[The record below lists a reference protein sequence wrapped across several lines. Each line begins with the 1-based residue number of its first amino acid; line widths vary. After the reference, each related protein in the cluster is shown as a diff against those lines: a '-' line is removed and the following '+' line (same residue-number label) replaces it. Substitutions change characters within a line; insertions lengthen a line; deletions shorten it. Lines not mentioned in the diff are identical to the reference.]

1 MAIRHVIFDWDGTLV
16 QTLDLWLIA
25 YQDAF
30 EARGHYYTA
39 KEIVSEFFT
48 NHDTIPARHPHLNF
62 PPIAEQAFTYV
73 QNNAHKST
81 LYAGAG
87 AIATQVAEAGC
98 TVSLVSS
105 SGRYVLEKGLN
116 AHRLGADFGSIIA
129 GDDGFGHKPSTTPF
143 EETLRRQGHAAE
155 ETLIIG
161 DSLVD
166 IQAGQALG
174 CQTCFF
180 APASNER
187 FHNFAQLAALGP
199 DHQIDHLNG
208 LLGLVKTPALAR

>member
-1 MAIRHVIFDWDGTLV
+1 MTIRHVIFDWDGTLV

-30 EARGHYYTA
+30 EARGHYYSA

-62 PPIAEQAFTYV
+62 PPIAQQAFAYV
-73 QNNAHKST
+73 QDNAAKST

-87 AIATQVAEAGC
+87 GIAAQVAHAGC
-98 TVSLVSS
+98 SVSLVSS
-105 SGRYVLEKGLN
+105 SSRYVLEKGLN
-116 AHRLGADFGSIIA
+116 AHKLGDHFTSIIA
-129 GDDGFGHKPSTTPF
+129 GDDGFGHKPSPAPF
-143 EETLRRQGHAAE
+143 QETLTRQGYGPE
-155 ETLIIG
+155 DTLIIG

-174 CQTCFF
+174 CKTCLY

-187 FHNFAQLAALGP
+187 FHNISQLAALGP

-208 LLGLVKTPALAR
+208 LLDLVKTPALAH